1 MKFDCCKKGI
11 YLIPAS
17 DNDKVKF
24 AKIGQGEIVQVEFDR
39 KRNTLFHR
47 KFFALLNIGFENQDT
62 FDLFDIYREYVLIGV
77 GFCYIFIRPDG
88 QPNYKAKS
96 ISYENLPDNN
106 DFEKVYNDAVSF
118 IANQLSLTN
127 DELTIEIL
135 SNF

>member
-1 MKFDCCKKGI
+1 MKFTCAKKGI
-11 YLIPAS
+11 YLIPAT
-17 DNDKVKF
+17 DADKTKF
-24 AKIGQGEIVQVEFDR
+24 AKVAQGEIVQVEFEK
-39 KRNTLFHR
+39 KRNTQFHR

-62 FDLFDIYREYVLIGV
+62 FNLFDIYREYVLIGI
-77 GFCYIFIRPDG
+77 GFCHIFIRPDG

-127 DELTIEIL
+127 EELTIEIL

>member
-11 YLIPAS
+11 YLIPAT
-17 DNDKVKF
+17 DADKAKF
-24 AKIGQGEIVQVEFDR
+24 AKVAQGEIVQVEFDR

-47 KFFALLNIGFENQDT
+47 KFFALLNIGFENQDVFT
-62 FDLFDIYREYVLIGV
+62 SFEIYREYILIAI
-77 GFCYIFIRPDG
+77 GFCAVFILPNG
-88 QPNYKAKS
+88 NTNYKANS

-127 DELTIEIL
+127 EELTMEIL